1 MVIGGWRMT
10 SENLF
15 QMYMAI
21 NNIASIQ
28 ELSKKTK
35 IEYTRL
41 RKRIH
46 DPQQLRL
53 FELQSLNDAL
63 SFSDEDML
71 KLSKGDI

>member
-1 MVIGGWRMT
+1 MT

-15 QMYMAI
+15 QMYMAM

-28 ELSKKTK
+28 ELSRKTK

-46 DPQQLRL
+46 DPQSLRL

>member
-1 MVIGGWRMT
+1 MT

-63 SFSDEDML
+63 SFTDEDML
-71 KLSKGDI
+71 KLSRGDI

>member
-1 MVIGGWRMT
+1 
-10 SENLF
+10 
-15 QMYMAI
+15 MYMAI

-28 ELSKKTK
+28 ELSRKTK

>member
-1 MVIGGWRMT
+1 MT

>member
-1 MVIGGWRMT
+1 MT

-71 KLSKGDI
+71 KLSRGDI

>member
-1 MVIGGWRMT
+1 MT

-28 ELSKKTK
+28 ELSRKTK

-63 SFSDEDML
+63 SFTDEDML